1 MGEVLSVAAPPPDP
15 VNNNT
20 WWGKAKSMAGGKPE
34 QKGGMEQVK
43 DVLRGAM
50 AMAGGLLKEAHPVV
64 ERVRSWLG
72 DDDWEALG
80 QAAHYARANLAKVV
94 GRVPGAL
101 GTLLDVVGDLGLE
114 DAGRLGA
121 AIAKVASLLEEGDL
135 QALEDTIGEILEA
148 GLFGLTF
155 LLPNIIIIIFI
166 LKAMV
171 ISGSLALVDRG
182 VLKHDEAVIHYRNIC
197 AKIWRVYSRVF
208 HAQEWEGL
216 DNIPKKGG
224 ALIIYYHGVVP
235 VDYCATIGEV
245 WLEKGRC
252 ISSVVDRSLMEIPGL
267 DPVREHFNL
276 FPGTRESCIELLK
289 DGSLLGIAPGGARE
303 AYFGDS
309 SYPILWGSRQGF
321 ATVAIAAGVPII
333 PVFTENI
340 REATLCM
347 SGRMKVGR
355 GLWEYIY
362 ETTKMPLVP
371 MYGLFPVKLRTHLGK
386 PIYPT
391 PGMKP
396 EEMVNLTSNAVQ
408 EMIDQ
413 HQQLPGSVK
422 RAVFDR
428 VSEAAA
434 MVENLALGK
443 GHDDPEGR
451 KK

>member
-1 MGEVLSVAAPPPDP
+1 MGEVLSVPAPTPEPT
-15 VNNNT
+15 NNNT
-20 WWGKAKSMAGGKPE
+20 WWGKAKSMAGKTEPE
-34 QKGGMEQVK
+34 KKDGVQQELLKGA
-43 DVLRGAM
+43 L

-64 ERVRSWLG
+64 EKVRSWLA
-72 DDDWEALG
+72 DEDWEALG

-121 AIAKVASLLEEGDL
+121 AIGKVANLLEEGDL

-245 WLEKGRC
+245 WLQKGRC

-309 SYPILWGSRQGF
+309 NYPILWGSRQGF
-321 ATVAIAAGVPII
+321 AKCAIDAGVPII
-333 PVFTENI
+333 PIFTENI
-340 REATLCM
+340 REATLCL
-347 SGRMKVGR
+347 SGRMNVGR
-355 GLWEYIY
+355 GLWEYLY

-396 EEMVNLTSNAVQ
+396 EEMVTLTSNAVQ

-422 RAVFDR
+422 RAVYDR

-434 MVENLALGK
+434 MVEELALGN
-443 GHDDPEGR
+443 GHKDIGEEA
-451 KK
+451 K